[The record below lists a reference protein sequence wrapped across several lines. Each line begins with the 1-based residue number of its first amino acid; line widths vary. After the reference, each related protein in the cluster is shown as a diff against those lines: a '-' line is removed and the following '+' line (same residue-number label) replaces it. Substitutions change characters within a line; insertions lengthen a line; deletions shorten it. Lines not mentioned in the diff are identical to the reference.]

1 MQSIINNIDKR
12 EAEISTV
19 KNLQLILKITNWS
32 LYSLCGFICALFF
45 SWVILAKAD
54 FAYPLLHDAFDISEH
69 SAKYGPQNR
78 YRNHF
83 EKTDK
88 PERIRLFA
96 AINDAIHNDGKGL
109 EAIKYQTSKGKTLG
123 TLLRKPEV
131 LHLQDVAILINVFE
145 IVVLIAFILWAALIA
160 LSRYTPVSRPDVRQQ
175 SISIIGTT
183 IFISI
188 VVLIIGPVAVFYGL
202 HELIFPANHQW
213 FFYYQESLMTI
224 LMKAPDLFAGIAVL
238 LVVLAL
244 VIFISLNSFVDE
256 VLLKIDTENKHS

>member
-1 MQSIINNIDKR
+1 
-12 EAEISTV
+12 V
-19 KNLQLILKITNWS
+19 KNLQLILKITNWN

-45 SWVILAKAD
+45 SWFILAKAD
-54 FAYPLLHDAFDISEH
+54 FAYPLLHDAFDITEH
-69 SAKYGPQNR
+69 SDKYGPQNR

-88 PERIRLFA
+88 SERIRLFA
-96 AINDAIHNDGKGL
+96 AINDAIHDDGKGL
-109 EAIKYQTSKGKTLG
+109 EDIKYQTAKGKTLG

-131 LHLQDVAILINVFE
+131 LHLKDVAILINVFE
-145 IVVLIAFILWAALIA
+145 IVVLIAFVLWGLLIA
-160 LSRYTPVSRPDVRQQ
+160 LSRYTTVSRPDVKQQ

-183 IFISI
+183 LFISLA
-188 VVLIIGPVAVFYGL
+188 VLIIGPVTVFYGL

-238 LVVLAL
+238 LVILAL

-256 VLLKIDTENKHS
+256 VLLKIDSDQ